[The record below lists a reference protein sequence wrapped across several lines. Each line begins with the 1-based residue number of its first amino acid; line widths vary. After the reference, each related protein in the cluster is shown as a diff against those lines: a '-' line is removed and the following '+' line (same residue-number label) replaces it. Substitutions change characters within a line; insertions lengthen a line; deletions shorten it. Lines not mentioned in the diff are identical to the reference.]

1 MFYSVVGYRN
11 WKYVQDGKLYN
22 ENGAEV
28 GTDGKPIHVEH
39 GIPKEVL
46 DDVINPVTEPPGDE
60 NHAMEWSAL
69 TDPNE
74 MTTEEL
80 KSELRS
86 RGVSIVGKFKYE
98 TLVAKV
104 KEARNVE
111 G

>member
-22 ENGAEV
+22 ENGVEV

-46 DDVINPVTEPPGDE
+46 DDVVNTVLEPPSE
-60 NHAMEWSAL
+60 VL
-69 TDPNE
+69 E

-80 KSELRS
+80 KNELRS
-86 RGVSIVGKFKYE
+86 RGISIVGKFKYE